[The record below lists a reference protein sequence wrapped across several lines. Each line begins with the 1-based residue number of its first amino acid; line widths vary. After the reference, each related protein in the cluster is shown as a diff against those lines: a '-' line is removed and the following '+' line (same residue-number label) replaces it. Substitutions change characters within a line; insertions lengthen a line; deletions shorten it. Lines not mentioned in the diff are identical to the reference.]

1 MRKLLLIMCAMFAL
15 NLLAQD
21 NLKFMNI
28 PICGNIEKFAAE
40 LEQKGFSKL
49 SKKLYEGEFA
59 GENAIIYLS
68 DDEHNN
74 IHTIMV
80 TFNEKTSWAALKSSF
95 FQFKELYTEKYGRPT
110 RQFSVFENPYYEGDG
125 FEMQAVKLDK
135 TRYASIYELEN
146 GDIILTI
153 TNECN
158 VAVVYEDKV
167 GSKINDEQKKE
178 KALNDI

>member
-1 MRKLLLIMCAMFAL
+1 MRKLLLIMCALFAL
-15 NLLAQD
+15 NVCAQD

-28 PICGNIEKFAAE
+28 PICGNIEKFASE

-59 GENAIIYLS
+59 GKDVTLYLS

-80 TFNEKTSWAALKSSF
+80 IFDEKKSWSALKSSF
-95 FQFKELYTEKYGRPT
+95 FQLKELYTEKYGKPT
-110 RQFSVFENPYYEGDG
+110 RQFSDFEEPYYEGDG
-125 FEMQAVKLDK
+125 YEMQAVKLDK

-153 TNECN
+153 TSECN
-158 VAVVYEDKV
+158 VIAVYEDKV